1 MPIVQ
6 RLPRVPARFR
16 SLYLGLLAV
25 SALFGAD
32 LTVVS
37 AVLPEMI
44 RSFGWSYTEAAT
56 VLAAISIG
64 YFASTFASG
73 FVVPRLG
80 PRATVVTGLV
90 LMAGALAVFG
100 ATPLVLVNVLLHG
113 LIGIG
118 LGAIEVVINYG
129 AMRIERDGRSQLMN
143 LMHAAFSVGAVA
155 GPLLAARLLD
165 SGIPWQIAFRA
176 VAVGAAGM
184 AVWLVLLPFRR
195 LEDGLGSGYRHA
207 AAGAVALPLDRGLL
221 VISVALLF
229 LYVGA
234 EVGVSS
240 WLGEYF
246 VSFFDTSPAHGA
258 LMVMLFWGGVLGGR
272 LLLAL
277 GYTGTRD
284 HGGGPAACR
293 SGNGRPPRGGDRDRP
308 HGGGSRLR
316 RRRVRLLLDL
326 SAGDVDGGTLLRAAP
341 SEHGD
346 RLRHH
351 RRRRRLPPVSVRHGA
366 GGAAGGDPPR
376 LPAVR
381 CVVRAAGGARHRGG
395 PQDPPGRRKWAP
407 LRQSVGLARQR
418 KTRQDSVRQA
428 GLGRK
433 RRREA
438 AVSGRQE
445 SVGLARQRE

>member
-25 SALFGAD
+25 TALFGAD

-44 RSFGWSYTEAAT
+44 RSFGWSYTEAAA

-64 YFASTFASG
+64 YFASTFACG

-90 LMAGALAVFG
+90 LMAASLALFG
-100 ATPLVLVNVLLHG
+100 ASPLVLLNVLLHG
-113 LIGIG
+113 LVGIG
-118 LGAIEVVINYG
+118 LGAVEVVINYG

-165 SGIPWQIAFRA
+165 SGVAWQIAFRA

-184 AVWLVLLPFRR
+184 AAWLALLPFGR
-195 LEDGLGSGYRHA
+195 LEEGLGGGRRGHPGSA
-207 AAGAVALPLDRGLL
+207 ARLPLDRGLV

-229 LYVGA
+229 LYVGV

-246 VSFFDTSPAHGA
+246 VGFLGTTPAHGA
-258 LMVMLFWGGVLGGR
+258 LMVMLFWGGVLCGR
-272 LLLAL
+272 LLLAFC
-277 GYTGTRD
+277 YHGTRAAEAILLLAVVALAGLVGAVTVTD
-284 HGGGPAACR
+284 RTVAAVGFVATGFGFSSIYPLVMSMVGRFFAPRHQSMVIGFATTGGGVGSFLFPFGMALVAEQVGIRRGYLLYVVVAA
-293 SGNGRPPRGGDRDRP
+293 
-308 HGGGSRLR
+308 
-316 RRRVRLLLDL
+316 LLM
-326 SAGDVDGGTLLRAAP
+326 LLAFAAVLKTRRAAA
-341 SEHGD
+341 SE
-346 RLRHH
+346 RL
-351 RRRRRLPPVSVRHGA
+351 
-366 GGAAGGDPPR
+366 
-376 LPAVR
+376 
-381 CVVRAAGGARHRGG
+381 
-395 PQDPPGRRKWAP
+395 
-407 LRQSVGLARQR
+407 
-418 KTRQDSVRQA
+418 
-428 GLGRK
+428 
-433 RRREA
+433 
-438 AVSGRQE
+438 
-445 SVGLARQRE
+445 

>member
-1 MPIVQ
+1 MSIVQ

-16 SLYLGLLAV
+16 SLYLGLMAV
-25 SALFGAD
+25 TALFGAD
-32 LTVVS
+32 LSVVS

-44 RSFGWSYTEAAT
+44 RSFDWSYTEAAV

-90 LMAGALAVFG
+90 LMAAALAVFG
-100 ATPLVLVNVLLHG
+100 TTPLVLVNVLLHG

-118 LGAIEVVINYG
+118 LGAVEVVINYS
-129 AMRIERDGRSQLMN
+129 AIRIERDGRSQLMN

-155 GPLLAARLLD
+155 GPLLAARLLE
-165 SGIPWQIAFRA
+165 SGVPWQIAFRV

-195 LEDGLGSGYRHA
+195 LEEGLGGYHHA
-207 AAGAVALPLDRGLL
+207 TPGAGALPLDRILL

-234 EVGVSS
+234 EAGVSS

-246 VSFFDTSPAHGA
+246 VGFFDTSPAHGA

-277 GYTGTRD
+277 CYTGTRAAEAILLLAGVATAGLLAAVTVTD
-284 HGGGPAACR
+284 RTVAAAGFVAAGFGYSSIYPLVMSLVGRFFAPRHQSMVIGFATTGGGV
-293 SGNGRPPRGGDRDRP
+293 
-308 HGGGSRLR
+308 GS
-316 RRRVRLLLDL
+316 LLFPFAMALV
-326 SAGDVDGGTLLRAAP
+326 AQQVGI
-341 SEHGD
+341 
-346 RLRHH
+346 
-351 RRRRRLPPVSVRHGA
+351 RHGYLLYVVVSA
-366 GGAAGGDPPR
+366 LMVVLAMAAIFRTRHSAAGGR
-376 LPAVR
+376 
-381 CVVRAAGGARHRGG
+381 
-395 PQDPPGRRKWAP
+395 
-407 LRQSVGLARQR
+407 
-418 KTRQDSVRQA
+418 T
-428 GLGRK
+428 
-433 RRREA
+433 
-438 AVSGRQE
+438 
-445 SVGLARQRE
+445 